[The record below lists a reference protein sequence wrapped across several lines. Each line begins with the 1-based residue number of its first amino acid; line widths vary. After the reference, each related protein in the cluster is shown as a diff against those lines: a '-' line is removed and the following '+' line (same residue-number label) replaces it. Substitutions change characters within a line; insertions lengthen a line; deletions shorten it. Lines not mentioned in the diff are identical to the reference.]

1 MAGRNRHERR
11 RARRVADARPAARPH
26 HADLD
31 PAGRAARDD
40 RLHADP
46 DRARLRAERARHAD
60 DAAEPGAGRDRVLP
74 LLVRDEPDADEGQR
88 RGDQALPRRQDQPGG
103 RDRARPRADADVHV
117 QADANV
123 RPRALREARPRA
135 PTEDARRRQDPGPD
149 PGLHHLR
156 AEDGLSDRVPDLPAV
171 PDHRHGRRRHA
182 HVDGDDDAAACPHL
196 PAVQDPAVRAR
207 RRLAPGDRVADEVVQ
222 RVNQDTVTELAVQA
236 MTVALKVSA
245 PFLLVGLVIGL
256 LISIFQAATQIQEVT
271 LTFVPKIVAVGVVVV
286 LAGPW
291 MLDQLIVYTDDL
303 YRSIPTLAGP

>member
-11 RARRVADARPAARPH
+11 RARRRADARPAARPD

-46 DRARLRAERARHAD
+46 DRARFRAERARHAD

-135 PTEDARRRQDPGPD
+135 PTEDARRRQDPG
-149 PGLHHLR
+149 
-156 AEDGLSDRVPDLPAV
+156 

-303 YRSIPTLAGP
+303 